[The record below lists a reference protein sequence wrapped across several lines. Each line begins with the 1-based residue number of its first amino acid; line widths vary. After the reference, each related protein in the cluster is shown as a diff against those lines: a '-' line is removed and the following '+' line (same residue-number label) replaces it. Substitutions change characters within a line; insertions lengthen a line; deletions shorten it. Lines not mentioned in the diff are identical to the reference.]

1 MSIACPLTRL
11 SISHANHVA
20 TGKSTRPRGA
30 RLRRTICD
38 FWSRNFNPRA
48 RMGRDK
54 RSTPS
59 SSSGASF
66 NSRARLG
73 RDLHRV
79 DGEHDVVVSI
89 HAPAWGA
96 TIAPER
102 QAVSALVSIHA
113 PAWGATRG
121 SCRCPRRSRCF
132 NPRAR
137 VGRDPKPEPVFAVVV
152 VLIHA
157 PAWGATQVHLLQL
170 VDQHVSIHAPAWGAT

>member
-54 RSTPS
+54 RSTTS

-157 PAWGATQVHLLQL
+157 PAWGATSFC
-170 VDQHVSIHAPAWGAT
+170 D

>member
-54 RSTPS
+54 RSTTS

-96 TIAPER
+96 T
-102 QAVSALVSIHA
+102 VSKLDKYQLFDKAILHQSRNKANEDYATCGSSILL
-113 PAWGATRG
+113 
-121 SCRCPRRSRCF
+121 SR
-132 NPRAR
+132 NAREHRNKSTSLTIRA
-137 VGRDPKPEPVFAVVV
+137 A
-152 VLIHA
+152 
-157 PAWGATQVHLLQL
+157 
-170 VDQHVSIHAPAWGAT
+170 SS